1 MMANTLKN
9 KRISLQ
15 ILLQWLCHIF
25 SKQNTF
31 QFIIAITAVFDK
43 VIKKAILTLP
53 PLHFWQL
60 LRNIALKMMN
70 L

>member
-1 MMANTLKN
+1 MANTLKN

-53 PLHFWQL
+53 PLYFWQL